1 MLGLLRQYYETRNA
15 GAWSQKAKAG
25 NLKKF
30 TSAYYFLE
38 ENQIFTIEELERRS
52 RELSASANTLL
63 EKSKAIN
70 ARINQLDNIITFA
83 EHIHRI
89 QSVIDEMNA
98 IHWKGRREKFRAAHQ
113 DEIDLYYTS
122 QRILK
127 EKHGVKK
134 IDIPAWKKEQA
145 GLYQQTENINSQYKL
160 LWKKLNQMLSVK
172 YCVDVAKQ
180 ADEPKLREKRIQPER

>member
-1 MLGLLRQYYETRNA
+1 MLT
-15 GAWSQKAKAG
+15 
-25 NLKKF
+25 
-30 TSAYYFLE
+30 
-38 ENQIFTIEELERRS
+38 
-52 RELSASANTLL
+52 LSF
-63 EKSKAIN
+63 
-70 ARINQLDNIITFA
+70 RFDVII
-83 EHIHRI
+83 
-89 QSVIDEMNA
+89 DKMNA
-98 IHWKGRREKFRAAHQ
+98 IHWKGSREKFRAAHQ

-127 EKHGVKK
+127 EKHSVKK

-145 GLYQQTENINSQYKL
+145 GLYQQTENINTQYKL